1 MQWKSEFVITICDY
15 WIYFDVACR
24 HSQNRIFRKTCVYI
38 IVVAMSEPS
47 KSRDV
52 QDLKYKGESV
62 YVKTDAMEVS
72 PIESSGSTMEMDDLN
87 SPDLS
92 SESEAP
98 AAPAVVVPPPQESFD
113 NLDQE
118 MNVSQ
123 DSSPNTTKDNNS
135 QIMESEST
143 TNNTG
148 GKRRTRKSNRKT
160 KRANKK
166 NRKSRTRR

>member
-1 MQWKSEFVITICDY
+1 MSELSEF
-15 WIYFDVACR
+15 R
-24 HSQNRIFRKTCVYI
+24 
-38 IVVAMSEPS
+38 E
-47 KSRDV
+47 V

-72 PIESSGSTMEMDDLN
+72 PIESSGSPMDMEDLS

-98 AAPAVVVPPPQESFD
+98 VPAPAAAGVPPPQESFD
-113 NLDQE
+113 NLDQG

-123 DSSPNTTKDNNS
+123 NSSPNTTTDSNS
-135 QIMESEST
+135 QIMDSEST

>member
-1 MQWKSEFVITICDY
+1 MSELSEF
-15 WIYFDVACR
+15 R
-24 HSQNRIFRKTCVYI
+24 
-38 IVVAMSEPS
+38 E
-47 KSRDV
+47 V

-72 PIESSGSTMEMDDLN
+72 PIESSGSPMDMEDLS

-98 AAPAVVVPPPQESFD
+98 APAPAAVVPAPEVPAPVVSPSQSEG
-113 NLDQE
+113 
-118 MNVSQ
+118 VSQ
-123 DSSPNTTKDNNS
+123 DFSSNTTSDSNS
-135 QIMESEST
+135 QIMDVEPTS
-143 TNNTG
+143 NNTG

>member
-1 MQWKSEFVITICDY
+1 
-15 WIYFDVACR
+15 
-24 HSQNRIFRKTCVYI
+24 
-38 IVVAMSEPS
+38 MSEPS
-47 KSRDV
+47 KFREV

-98 AAPAVVVPPPQESFD
+98 AAGVPPPQESFD

-123 DSSPNTTKDNNS
+123 NSSPNTTTDNNS
-135 QIMESEST
+135 QVMESESN

>member
-1 MQWKSEFVITICDY
+1 
-15 WIYFDVACR
+15 
-24 HSQNRIFRKTCVYI
+24 
-38 IVVAMSEPS
+38 MSEPS
-47 KSRDV
+47 KFREV

-72 PIESSGSTMEMDDLN
+72 PIESSGSPMEMDDL
-87 SPDLS
+87 SGPDLS

-98 AAPAVVVPPPQESFD
+98 APAPAAAPAAAAGVPPPQESFD

-123 DSSPNTTKDNNS
+123 NSSPNTTTDNNS
-135 QIMESEST
+135 QVMESEST

-166 NRKSRTRR
+166 KRKSRTRR

>member
-1 MQWKSEFVITICDY
+1 MSELSEF
-15 WIYFDVACR
+15 R
-24 HSQNRIFRKTCVYI
+24 
-38 IVVAMSEPS
+38 E
-47 KSRDV
+47 V

-72 PIESSGSTMEMDDLN
+72 PIESSGSPMDMDDL
-87 SPDLS
+87 SGPDLS
-92 SESEAP
+92 SESEVPAP
-98 AAPAVVVPPPQESFD
+98 AAAPQESFN

-123 DSSPNTTKDNNS
+123 NSSPNTTTDNNS
-135 QIMESEST
+135 QVMESEST

>member
-1 MQWKSEFVITICDY
+1 M
-15 WIYFDVACR
+15 
-24 HSQNRIFRKTCVYI
+24 FRKTCVYI

-47 KSRDV
+47 KFREV

-72 PIESSGSTMEMDDLN
+72 PIESSGSPMEMDDLN
-87 SPDLS
+87 GPDLS
-92 SESEAP
+92 SESEGPAPAP
-98 AAPAVVVPPPQESFD
+98 AAAPQESFN

-118 MNVSQ
+118 MDVSQ
-123 DSSPNTTKDNNS
+123 NSSPNTTTDSNS

-166 NRKSRTRR
+166 KRKSRTRR